1 MILRIN
7 EGMPVFFKYPHTFF
21 ISYRMKKRLS
31 FIIAFA
37 IATIS
42 GNVTSQKLS
51 LLFAGDAM
59 QHKAQIENA
68 RKSDG
73 GFFYDDNFSD
83 IKDEVSSAD
92 IAIVNLEAPLG
103 GNPYTGYPTF
113 SAPDE
118 FAGALKR
125 CGFDIFLTANNHI
138 LDKGAK
144 GTVRT
149 IAALDSIGVRHT
161 GSYKNSVTRR
171 INTPLMITG
180 KGIRIALL
188 NYTYGTNGITVKA
201 GCIINYIDTA
211 LIKRDINAAKDL
223 DADIIIAALHWGDE
237 YQTLPNKKQKALAE
251 WLHKSGV
258 RIIIG
263 SHPHVIQPIVTE
275 TDENGNIDNIT
286 LYSLGN
292 FISNMQTK
300 MTMGSIIFRFELE
313 KKNDSVIITS
323 PRYAKI
329 FTQRP
334 AQYPGM
340 PFRVIAADSSNICN
354 VNLPKRLRS
363 DIENYA
369 TEADKIFRQNNSLD
383 VKEYFYD

>member
-1 MILRIN
+1 MRKIFYL
-7 EGMPVFFKYPHTFF
+7 VCV
-21 ISYRMKKRLS
+21 
-31 FIIAFA
+31 IAAFLCED
-37 IATIS
+37 
-42 GNVTSQKLS
+42 VVSQKLS
-51 LLFAGDAM
+51 MLFAGDAM

-68 RKSDG
+68 RNDKG
-73 GFFYDDNFSD
+73 EFFYNGNFSD
-83 IKDEVSSAD
+83 ISKEISSAD
-92 IAIVNLEAPLG
+92 IAVVNLEAPLG
-103 GNPYTGYPTF
+103 GQPYTGYPTF

-118 FAGALKR
+118 FATALKE

-144 GTVRT
+144 GTLRT
-149 IAALDSIGVRHT
+149 IHVLDSIGVRHT
-161 GSYKNSVTRR
+161 GSYRNSVTRR
-171 INTPLMITG
+171 TETPMMITG

-211 LIKRDINAAKDL
+211 LIRRDIAAAKEL

-237 YQTLPNKKQKALAE
+237 YQTLPNKKQKELAD
-251 WLHKSGV
+251 WLHEAGV
-258 RIIIG
+258 RIVIG
-263 SHPHVIQPIVTE
+263 SHPHVIQPVKTDM
-275 TDENGNIDNIT
+275 DENGNIENIT
-286 LYSLGN
+286 LFSLGN

-313 KKNDSVIITS
+313 KKGDSVIISS

-334 AQYPGM
+334 THSAENS
-340 PFRVIAADSSNICN
+340 FKIIAADSCNIN
-354 VNLPKRLRS
+354 NSALSQKLRF
-363 DIENYA
+363 DIGNYA
-369 TEADKIFRQNNSLD
+369 TEADDIFHRYNSPN